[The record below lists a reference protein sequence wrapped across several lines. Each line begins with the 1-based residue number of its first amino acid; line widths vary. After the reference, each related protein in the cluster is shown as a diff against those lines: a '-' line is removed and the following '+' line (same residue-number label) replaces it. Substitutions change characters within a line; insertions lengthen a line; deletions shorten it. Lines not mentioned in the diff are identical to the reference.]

1 MTTGEIDLAVT
12 IGSLRLR
19 NPVMVAS
26 GVFGYGE
33 EYEPLLD
40 IRRLGAII
48 TKGIS
53 LKPSSGN
60 PPPRI
65 IETPSGMLN
74 AIGLHNVGYD
84 VFVSEKLPFLKK
96 FDTPVIVNF
105 YGTSVEEYTELA
117 RRLSDIEGIAG
128 LEANISCPN
137 IKQGG
142 MCFGTDAGMAHAI
155 TRALRKTTRLPLIIK
170 LTPNV
175 TSVAAIA
182 KSVAEAGAD
191 AVALTNTFTGM
202 VVDIA
207 TCRPVLANSTGGLS
221 GPAIRPISLRMV
233 WEAVQNIAIPVI
245 GIGGIMDATDALQ
258 YLITGATALQVGT
271 ALFKNPRSPELILDG
286 IEQYLRDRNFR
297 TITRIIGCLKTN
309 TANDEK
315 T

>member
-1 MTTGEIDLAVT
+1 MTKGKIDLSVR
-12 IGSLRLR
+12 IGSLKLS

-33 EYEPLLD
+33 EYMSLLD

-53 LKPSSGN
+53 LKPSLGN

-65 IETPSGMLN
+65 VETPSGMLN
-74 AIGLHNVGYD
+74 AIGLHNVGFE
-84 VFVSEKLPFLKK
+84 VFVNEKLPLLRK
-96 FDTPVIVNF
+96 FNTPVIVNF
-105 YGTSVEEYTELA
+105 YGTSVDEYTELA
-117 RRLSDIEGIAG
+117 RRLNDIEGIAG

-155 TRALRKTTRLPLIIK
+155 TGALRKTTRLPLIIK

-175 TSVAAIA
+175 TEIAAIA

-207 TCRPVLANSTGGLS
+207 TCRPVLGNITGGLS

-233 WEAVQNIAIPVI
+233 WETVQNVSIPVI
-245 GIGGIMDATDALQ
+245 GIGGIMDAGDALQ
-258 YLITGATALQVGT
+258 YLIAGATAIQVGT
-271 ALFKNPRSPELILDG
+271 ALFVNPRSPEMIIEG
-286 IEQYLRDRNFR
+286 IEQYLREKGCSKIN
-297 TITRIIGCLKTN
+297 RIIGCLKTN
-309 TANDEK
+309 PA
-315 T
+315 